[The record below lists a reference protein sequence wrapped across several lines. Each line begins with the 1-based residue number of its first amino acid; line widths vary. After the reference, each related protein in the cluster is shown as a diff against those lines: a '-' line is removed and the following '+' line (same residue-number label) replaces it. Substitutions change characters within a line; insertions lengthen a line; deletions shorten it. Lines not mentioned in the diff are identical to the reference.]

1 MPHCGGASPA
11 ASSTPAIPAND
22 KRQNEADIIVKKAV
36 LNKYLDFGER
46 GIADIKLESGER
58 IMLSF
63 APSRLSLHRLYLFG
77 FLPGRN
83 HFKANRDDTD
93 HMVRVLARTESE
105 LRPLP
110 QAKIKHHD
118 ATPED
123 LKAAEQNRTA
133 RGDVDAPSIWNR
145 RERPLALFSR
155 LALTAQDASDLARLL
170 ERTRNTPA

>member
-1 MPHCGGASPA
+1 V
-11 ASSTPAIPAND
+11 TKAI
-22 KRQNEADIIVKKAV
+22 

-58 IMLSF
+58 MMLSF
-63 APSRLSLHRLYLFG
+63 APSGFSLHRLYLFG

-93 HMVRVLARTESE
+93 RMARILARTAHD

-110 QAKIKHHD
+110 KARIKQHD

-123 LKAAEQNRTA
+123 LKAAEANTTA
-133 RGDVDAPSIWNR
+133 LGDVDAPSLWKP

-155 LALTAQDASDLARLL
+155 LALTAQDAGDLTHLF